1 MVASKVHGLLW
12 LEQLKESQRLTQREE
27 RRKDEVVGIFENL
40 YRISNTR
47 LETPDFPPWKPSW

>member
-1 MVASKVHGLLW
+1 MHGLLW

>member
-1 MVASKVHGLLW
+1 VVASKVHGLLW

-40 YRISNTR
+40 YRISNIR
-47 LETPDFPPWKPSW
+47 LEAPDFPPWKPSW